1 MSETCLCTT
10 GKITPLAKVY
20 QRYQEGDLIYL
31 LKSEDGTLSPHTQC
45 RRKVSNG
52 EKICPIHAKQSSP
65 MKFSE
70 LQEKGEKLHDS
81 HPYLLNCIKKF
92 EKKNGSTQK
101 KKVDQSMSLNNG
113 DSNLTSASFTLEF
126 NDDEQK
132 LYELIFPQIE
142 EIKNKVKLMS
152 ISSPDEP
159 DYDITV
165 KLTVPSSSMI
175 FSEQD
180 NMLDEE
186 DNEPSEDD
194 TNVKSIVEE
203 LIKKSDEIDEA
214 EMNSSSSDSES
225 DDDDSDDEDCISAI
239 EITTKPSY
247 GERTLALDEKS
258 KIVYDPESSDEIGTL
273 TVVND
278 KKAPIEYEENDCA
291 VCTCS
296 HLFHCVLTEKLY
308 DINTKNIIG
317 KLLSL
322 KKINESDNKSK
333 HNDKIEYDDFI
344 EIKTSYSK
352 NKIGSFI
359 LYLDEKDNS
368 IYDPKS
374 SKVIGTLTIVND
386 NDAPIKYKDNYCI
399 VSSDIHICHCILT
412 DRLYNVKTKNLIGK
426 FSKKKKKK

>member
-31 LKSEDGTLSPHTQC
+31 LTSEDGTLSPHTKC

-101 KKVDQSMSLNNG
+101 KKVDQSISLNNG
-113 DSNLTSASFTLEF
+113 DGNLTSASFTLEF

-186 DNEPSEDD
+186 VTEPSEDD

-203 LIKKSDEIDEA
+203 LIKKSDKIDEDG
-214 EMNSSSSDSES
+214 MNSSISDSES
-225 DDDDSDDEDCISAI
+225 DDDSDDENCISAI

-291 VCTCS
+291 VCIDIEVCDDKY
-296 HLFHCVLTEKLY
+296 LHCVLTERVY
-308 DINTKNIIG
+308 NVETKDLIG
-317 KLLSL
+317 KL
-322 KKINESDNKSK
+322 
-333 HNDKIEYDDFI
+333 
-344 EIKTSYSK
+344 
-352 NKIGSFI
+352 
-359 LYLDEKDNS
+359 
-368 IYDPKS
+368 
-374 SKVIGTLTIVND
+374 
-386 NDAPIKYKDNYCI
+386 
-399 VSSDIHICHCILT
+399 
-412 DRLYNVKTKNLIGK
+412 
-426 FSKKKKKK
+426 SKKKDGTLKILKQKKKK